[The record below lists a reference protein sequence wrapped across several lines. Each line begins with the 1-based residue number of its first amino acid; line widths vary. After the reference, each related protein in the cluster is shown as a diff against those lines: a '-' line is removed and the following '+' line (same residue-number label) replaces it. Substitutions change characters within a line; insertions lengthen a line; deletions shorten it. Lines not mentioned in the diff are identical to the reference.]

1 MRGLGGKVILLTGG
15 ASGIGLATVKKLLE
29 HGATVAVGDLSP
41 DPSEGLA
48 ALIGQGNDCAYLQLD
63 VSSRQSAHSFTS
75 WALHRY
81 GRIDGLVNNA
91 GISLDEGE
99 GASDETF
106 DKILAVNLKGVWY
119 MGTEVLQVMKAQP
132 QKGVIVN
139 TASTAALKGI
149 SGLAAYCSSKHAV
162 LGLTKAWCKQ
172 WTPLGIRINA
182 ICPGGRNNCD
192 SVYGG

>member
-1 MRGLGGKVILLTGG
+1 MRGLGGKVIILTGG

-29 HGATVAVGDLSP
+29 HGGTVAVGDLSP
-41 DPSEGLA
+41 GPSEGLA
-48 ALIGQGNDCAYLQLD
+48 SLIGQGNDCAYLQLD
-63 VSSRQSAHSFTS
+63 VSSRQSAQRFTS
-75 WALHRY
+75 WALDRY

-106 DKILAVNLKGVWY
+106 DKILAVNLKGVWH
-119 MGTEVLQVMKAQP
+119 MGTEALQVMKDQP

-149 SGLAAYCSSKHAV
+149 RGLAAYCSSKHAV